1 MATCQRCQ
9 EENPDR
15 ARFCLACGAPLVPGG
30 TQARKTVTVVFS
42 DLVGSTGLGERL
54 DPESLNQVLT
64 GYFRRARAVLEFHGG
79 TVQKYIGDAVMAVFG
94 IPTLH
99 EDDALRAVRAAL
111 ELRAEVAQ
119 LNREL
124 AREAGVTLRTHTGV
138 NTGEVVVGDPGVG
151 DALVLGAAVNLAA
164 RLEQAAA
171 AGEVLLGQATWRL
184 VRDAADAEPLAPLA
198 VRGKQRPVRA
208 WRLAGLRAG
217 GPARP
222 ARAGVRLVGR
232 AAERAVLDR
241 AWARALAER
250 ACQVVTVTGPP
261 GVGKSRLVAE
271 ALAGLEREATV
282 LGGRCLPYGRG
293 ITFWPLVEVVG
304 RAAALTGTDTPEA
317 ARAKLRALLEAGPTG
332 DRVAELVA
340 GVVGLAEVGAAA
352 EEIAWAVRRL
362 LEALARDRP
371 LVVLLDDLHWAEP
384 TLLDLVEHLAERS
397 RGAPILLCCL
407 ARPELLEARP
417 GWLAGRDN
425 AALVRLEPLT
435 DDESAELLGQLVG
448 GGLDRPSAARL
459 ARAAEGN
466 PLFLEE
472 LVAMLAEEGDLRADG
487 DRPGRAGLAAVP
499 LPPTIHALLA
509 ARLDQLDP
517 GQRDPGQRVALS
529 RGAVV
534 GQVFERRAA
543 LTLAPPELRE
553 GLRRCCGG
561 WWSPSCCGR
570 RRRGWPTTTPSSSTT
585 CCCATSPTSGCPSG
599 CAPSCTSASPP
610 GCRTPP
616 GRARSSTARS
626 SAGTWSRPRGT

>member
-1 MATCQRCQ
+1 
-9 EENPDR
+9 
-15 ARFCLACGAPLVPGG
+15 
-30 TQARKTVTVVFS
+30 
-42 DLVGSTGLGERL
+42 
-54 DPESLNQVLT
+54 
-64 GYFRRARAVLEFHGG
+64 
-79 TVQKYIGDAVMAVFG
+79 
-94 IPTLH
+94 
-99 EDDALRAVRAAL
+99 
-111 ELRAEVAQ
+111 
-119 LNREL
+119 
-124 AREAGVTLRTHTGV
+124 
-138 NTGEVVVGDPGVG
+138 
-151 DALVLGAAVNLAA
+151 
-164 RLEQAAA
+164 
-171 AGEVLLGQATWRL
+171 
-184 VRDAADAEPLAPLA
+184 
-198 VRGKQRPVRA
+198 
-208 WRLAGLRAG
+208 
-217 GPARP
+217 
-222 ARAGVRLVGR
+222 
-232 AAERAVLDR
+232 
-241 AWARALAER
+241 
-250 ACQVVTVTGPP
+250 VVTVTGPP

-472 LVAMLAEEGDLRADG
+472 LVAMLVEEGDLRADG